1 MVFKLGVDISSA
13 LTQDLHLELER
24 SQRPRVLMEANM
36 RTRLLEVT
44 VVTGADDASSRFSM
58 KG

>member
-13 LTQDLHLELER
+13 LTQDLNLDLGR
-24 SQRPRVLMEANM
+24 SQRPRVLMEANI

-44 VVTGADDASSRFSM
+44 AVMGADDSSSRFSM